1 MSLPSKLSKYSHE
14 EIKQIL
20 NNAATKQE
28 ACKILDISRQRL
40 NVYFKNLCKP
50 KKIKSKK
57 TVVELIDNS
66 HFNEISEQEALRSF
80 NQRFKAEK
88 RARMLREL
96 KDPYYY
102 Y

>member
-57 TVVELIDNS
+57 TLIVIDSS
-66 HFNEISEQEALRSF
+66 HFNEMSGQEALRRF

-96 KDPYYY
+96 KDSYYY